1 MVMESSEVTIGVDP
15 HKGSNT
21 ISVLDT
27 TGAVVLQA
35 RFPNTHRGF
44 NEMRKAVAV
53 YPTRRWAVE
62 GANGMGRSVAQRLVA
77 EGENVADVP
86 AKLAARVR
94 VYSEGHGRKTD
105 AADATS
111 VAKAAVHSPRI
122 RPVVIDDETVALK
135 LVVDRRHELVAART
149 ASMCRLHRLL
159 RELIPGGAPRELS
172 VDRAQQMLDK
182 LDVSGPAAVMR
193 RDLGFEHVEDVRV
206 IDRRID
212 EVNTRIIAMTKQR
225 DTTLIRIYGI
235 GWIAAAVVIAETVDV
250 RRFPSK
256 HHFASYTG
264 TAPIDV
270 SSGDNHK
277 HRLSRSGNR
286 RLNWAIH
293 VAAITQIRN
302 QTPGREFYDR
312 KIAEGKTKKEALRAL
327 KRRISDAVWKQL
339 QLDLEPAP
347 SEQDLVWPRWPSSRG
362 TYRHYKSFDTPRANG
377 KPGRRKAR
385 SVADGP
391 GVWPQPRV
399 SNEAN
404 N

>member
-1 MVMESSEVTIGVDP
+1 M
-15 HKGSNT
+15 
-21 ISVLDT
+21 
-27 TGAVVLQA
+27 
-35 RFPNTHRGF
+35 
-44 NEMRKAVAV
+44 
-53 YPTRRWAVE
+53 
-62 GANGMGRSVAQRLVA
+62 AQRLVA

-135 LVVDRRHELVAART
+135 LLVDRRQELVAART

-159 RELIPGGAPRELS
+159 RELIPGGAPRALS
-172 VDRAQQMLDK
+172 ADRAQQMLDN
-182 LDVSGPAAVMR
+182 LDVAGPAAVMR
-193 RDLGFEHVEDVRV
+193 RDLSFEHVEDVRA

-235 GWIAAAVVIAETVDV
+235 GWIAAAVILAETVDV

-277 HRLSRSGNR
+277 HRLSRSGT
-286 RLNWAIH
+286 A
-293 VAAITQIRN
+293 
-302 QTPGREFYDR
+302 G
-312 KIAEGKTKKEALRAL
+312 
-327 KRRISDAVWKQL
+327 
-339 QLDLEPAP
+339 
-347 SEQDLVWPRWPSSRG
+347 
-362 TYRHYKSFDTPRANG
+362 
-377 KPGRRKAR
+377 
-385 SVADGP
+385 
-391 GVWPQPRV
+391 
-399 SNEAN
+399 
-404 N
+404 

>member
-1 MVMESSEVTIGVDP
+1 MESSEVTIGVDP
-15 HKGSNT
+15 HKASNT
-21 ISVLDT
+21 ISVLDMS
-27 TGAVVLQA
+27 GAVVLQA

-44 NEMRKAVAV
+44 VEMRKAVSM

-77 EGENVADVP
+77 EGETVADVP

-122 RPVVIDDETVALK
+122 RPVVVDDETVALK
-135 LVVDRRHELVAART
+135 LLVDRRHELVASRT

-172 VDRAQQMLDK
+172 ADRAQQILDE

-193 RDLGFEHVEDVRV
+193 RDLGLEHVEDVRV

-212 EVNTRIIAMTKQR
+212 QVNTRIIAMTKQR
-225 DTTLIRIYGI
+225 HTTLIRIYGI
-235 GWIAAAVVIAETVDV
+235 GWIAAAVIIAETVDV
-250 RRFPSK
+250 RRFPTK

-270 SSGDNHK
+270 SSGDNTK

-312 KIAEGKTKKEALRAL
+312 KIAEGKTKQEALRAL
-327 KRRISDAVWKQL
+327 KRRITDAVWKQL
-339 QLDLEPAP
+339 QLDVETNPP
-347 SEQDLVWPRWPSSRG
+347 EQDLVWPRWPSSRG
-362 TYRHYKSFDTPRANG
+362 THRHYKSFDTPRANG
-377 KPGRRKAR
+377 KPGQPKAH
-385 SVADGP
+385 SVTGGP